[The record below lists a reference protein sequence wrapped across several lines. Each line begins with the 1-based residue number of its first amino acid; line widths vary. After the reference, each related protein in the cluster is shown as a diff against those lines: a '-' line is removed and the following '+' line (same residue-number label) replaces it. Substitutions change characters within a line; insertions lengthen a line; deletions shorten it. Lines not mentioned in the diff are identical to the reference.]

1 MVDSSDPVCH
11 LLGLCQ
17 VRSAFQTYRKAV
29 KPRPPGCCPAVVL
42 DTLLGET
49 CRNGADYGRIQ
60 TAAEENSIRHVRH
73 ELSPYRGNEGL
84 PELFHIGGI
93 VLYIVILKP
102 VTLVPGSHFSIPA
115 PVIMTWQERLV
126 LIAESLQGLEL
137 AADIDGAVLVAAD
150 IKRNDSYRITGN
162 EIGILL
168 AVIQGKCVN
177 AVEIFEKVNA
187 LLLVKSQDNLA
198 VRAGLKLVL
207 T

>member
-1 MVDSSDPVCH
+1 
-11 LLGLCQ
+11 
-17 VRSAFQTYRKAV
+17 
-29 KPRPPGCCPAVVL
+29 
-42 DTLLGET
+42 
-49 CRNGADYGRIQ
+49 
-60 TAAEENSIRHVRH
+60 
-73 ELSPYRGNEGL
+73 
-84 PELFHIGGI
+84 
-93 VLYIVILKP
+93 
-102 VTLVPGSHFSIPA
+102 
-115 PVIMTWQERLV
+115 MTWQERLV

-162 EIGILL
+162 EICILL
-168 AVIQGKCVN
+168 AVVQGKCVN